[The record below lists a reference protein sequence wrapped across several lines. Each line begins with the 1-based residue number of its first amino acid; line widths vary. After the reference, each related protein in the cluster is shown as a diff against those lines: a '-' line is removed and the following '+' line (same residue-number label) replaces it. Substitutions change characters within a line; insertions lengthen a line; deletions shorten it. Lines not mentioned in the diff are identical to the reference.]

1 MDAAEMLSNERL
13 ADPADIASHQEQ
25 LALQSALS
33 IAASKRGPKAT
44 GRCLYCGEE
53 LVPHDV
59 LESIAATGVAPE
71 GTKRFCD
78 AECREGYD
86 YEQNIRSKQRA

>member
-1 MDAAEMLSNERL
+1 MNNDEIMMSERL
-13 ADPADIASHQEQ
+13 ADPTDVASQQEQ
-25 LALQSALS
+25 LALQSALNL
-33 IAASKRGPKAT
+33 AASKRGPKAT
-44 GRCLYCGEE
+44 GRCLYCGAE

-86 YEQNIRSKQRA
+86 YEQKIRSKQRA